1 MALLCYLLSDCIFY
15 HGSTLFPLLFYIVR
29 FLRQIDGCLA
39 KLESGF
45 ITLILSL
52 MIFLS
57 FGQVILR
64 NFFNESILLG
74 DIFLRQM
81 VLWVGFTGASL
92 ATRERRH
99 IAIDFLPNILPA
111 TWQQSI
117 GIFTKFCA
125 AVICIF
131 LAQAAWSF
139 VAYEREAE
147 SVLFLNLPV
156 WIFQIVLPYSFI
168 VITLRFI
175 LSAFEDLLPFKRESR

>member
-1 MALLCYLLSDCIFY
+1 MSNRAKPCWSNTHPLTNLL
-15 HGSTLFPLLFYIVR
+15 PLLTNVR
-29 FLRQIDGCLA
+29 FIKLIDDYLA

-52 MIFLS
+52 MIILS

-64 NFFNESILLG
+64 NFFSESLLWG

-81 VLWVGFTGASL
+81 VLWVGFVGASL
-92 ATRERRH
+92 AARENRH

-111 TWQQSI
+111 SLHRPI
-117 GIFTKFCA
+117 GIFTKLCA
-125 AVICIF
+125 AVISLF

-147 SVLFLNLPV
+147 SILFLNLPV
-156 WIFQIVLPYSFI
+156 WIFQVVLPYSFGLLT
-168 VITLRFI
+168 VRFI
-175 LSAFEDLLPFKRESR
+175 LSAIDDLLSSGRQSQ